1 MNERVFSLCYITDRS
16 SLPPGTLLAK
26 IQEAIDA
33 SLPMI
38 QIREKDLGSA
48 ELLQLTLSA
57 VESSSSGPTRIL
69 VNDRLDIALAS
80 GADGV
85 HLGGRSAPPA
95 AVRAGLRPER
105 RRRILIGVSCHSLD
119 QAQAAEQA
127 EADYILLGPIFEPFS
142 KKSSGTMLGLEGLRR
157 VCNQVRVPVLALG
170 GITVERIAG
179 CREAGAQ
186 GVAGISLFQTCP
198 SLLRRIEEI
207 RGVLGSVRL

>member
-1 MNERVFSLCYITDRS
+1 MSERDFSLCYITDRK
-16 SLPPGTLLAK
+16 SLPPGTLLSK
-26 IQEAIDA
+26 ILEAVDA

-38 QIREKDLGSA
+38 QIREKDLGSP
-48 ELLQLTLSA
+48 ELLKLTRTA
-57 VESSSSGPTRIL
+57 VESSSSRPSRIL

-85 HLGGRSAPPA
+85 HLGGRSAPLA

-105 RRRILIGVSCHSLD
+105 RRRILIGVSCHSLEE
-119 QAQAAEQA
+119 AQAAEQA

-142 KKSSGTMLGLEGLRR
+142 KTSSAPVLGLEGLRR

-170 GITVERIAG
+170 GISVERIAG

-198 SLLRRIEEI
+198 SLLRRMEEI